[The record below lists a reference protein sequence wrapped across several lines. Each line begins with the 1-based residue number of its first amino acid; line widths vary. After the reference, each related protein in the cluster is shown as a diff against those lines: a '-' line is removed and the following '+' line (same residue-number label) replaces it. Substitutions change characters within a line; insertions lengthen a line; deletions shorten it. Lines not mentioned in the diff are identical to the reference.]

1 MVCAIN
7 VRPPHYRE
15 ATYSICLGDNARA
28 YTNQALLLQIAM
40 DEGVTAVH
48 PGYGFL
54 SENEEFCSAI
64 TDVSVRRVHD
74 GARAVLCMHG
84 AALD

>member
-1 MVCAIN
+1 MPI
-7 VRPPHYRE
+7 RSE
-15 ATYSICLGDNARA
+15 ATYSICLGDNARS

-54 SENEEFCSAI
+54 SENEEFCTAI
-64 TDVSVRRVHD
+64 TDVSV
-74 GARAVLCMHG
+74 GAH
-84 AALD
+84 AA